1 MTAQEKTQAQELA
14 DAAKEHRQPICVYCK
29 KPLDV
34 VAQTQYE
41 YILWVWNETDG
52 LFHKSDSSFDG
63 TGDADKPYHQ
73 GCEAQDNDFVE
84 SGEATHILGLE
95 Y

>member
-14 DAAKEHRQPICVYCK
+14 DAAKEQRQPTCVYCK

-41 YILWVWNETDG
+41 YILWVWSETDG
-52 LFHKSDSSFDG
+52 QFHKSDSSSYG
-63 TGDADKPYHQ
+63 GGDADKPYHQ
-73 GCEAQDNDFVE
+73 GCEAEDNDFVE
-84 SGEATHILGLE
+84 SGEATHVLGLV

>member
-1 MTAQEKTQAQELA
+1 MNKTQAQELA
-14 DAAKEHRQPICVYCK
+14 DAIKEKRQPICVYCGK
-29 KPLDV
+29 LLDV

-41 YILWVWNETDG
+41 YILWLWNETDKQY
-52 LFHKSDSSFDG
+52 HKSDSSSDG

-73 GCEAQDNDFVE
+73 GCGEKSMDWDLVE
-84 SGEATHILGLE
+84 SGEATMLLGLD

>member
-1 MTAQEKTQAQELA
+1 MTAKTQAQELA
-14 DAAKEHRQPICVYCK
+14 DAVKEHRQPICVYCRK
-29 KPLDV
+29 LLDV

-52 LFHKSDSSFDG
+52 QFHKSDTYSDG
-63 TGDADKPYHQ
+63 SGDSDKPYHQ
-73 GCEAQDNDFVE
+73 GCEVKDYDFVE
-84 SGEATHILGLE
+84 SGEATHVLGLE